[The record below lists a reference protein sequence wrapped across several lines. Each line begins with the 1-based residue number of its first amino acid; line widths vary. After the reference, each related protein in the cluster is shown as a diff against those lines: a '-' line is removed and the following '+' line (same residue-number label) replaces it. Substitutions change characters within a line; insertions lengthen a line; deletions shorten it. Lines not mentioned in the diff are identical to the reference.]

1 MAVTG
6 NTIAAFLDET
16 GKFKD
21 RAVICFGGVYSHNE
35 HFNEFGDEWGRWLAL
50 NGLDILS
57 CKDIL
62 NHSRAL
68 SKKNDR
74 VGVEK
79 RIEDLKSFINCIRK
93 YLLVASGVAVDVAA
107 FKGQPSHLFEI
118 VGNDP
123 CYCAFAREVL

>member
-1 MAVTG
+1 MAVSG
-6 NTIAAFLDET
+6 NTITAFLDES

-21 RAVICFGGVYSHNE
+21 REVVCFGGVYSYNE

-50 NGLDILS
+50 NGLEFLS
-57 CKDIL
+57 CKKAL
-62 NHSRAL
+62 NHARPL

-79 RIEDLKSFINCIRK
+79 RIDDLKPFISCIRK
-93 YLLVASGVAVDVAA
+93 YLLVASGVAIDVGA
-107 FKGQPSHLFEI
+107 FKRQPSHLFQI

-123 CYCAFAREVL
+123 CYS